1 MTNGFF
7 SYDDG
12 ASQSR
17 VINPWEQD
25 SQYAP
30 TPGNF
35 GRTPVT
41 LYSLSPTPDLTS
53 RQTQPD
59 DLGLLPFAEW
69 ERWDEN
75 NYEES
80 GEQEFICYT
89 MAWKLMINH
98 TTKAKETE
106 QDLVVAP
113 GQYWEKCLKQK
124 FNRLVDM
131 KRCNQQVQLEDT
143 AHGINKPL

>member
-1 MTNGFF
+1 
-7 SYDDG
+7 
-12 ASQSR
+12 
-17 VINPWEQD
+17 
-25 SQYAP
+25 
-30 TPGNF
+30 
-35 GRTPVT
+35 
-41 LYSLSPTPDLTS
+41 
-53 RQTQPD
+53 
-59 DLGLLPFAEW
+59 
-69 ERWDEN
+69 
-75 NYEES
+75 
-80 GEQEFICYT
+80 
-89 MAWKLMINH
+89 MINH